1 MGLNPYVPT
10 VNALLDRALGVL
22 QVEGRLETTCY
33 LFFGDGYAP
42 LCIKQSEHYITYAN
56 AVISTV
62 KPDAYLLI
70 YTNCFR
76 GLPGVSEESRWLTGT
91 IVSIDSLGKTLGC
104 RYYIR
109 GGKVEV
115 LDKKFEIMHGEF
127 DSPDIFKN
135 LYKRLPGNHVSHSN
149 FRRLIDTV
157 TAVIKVTKLPYI
169 KSTNNLSS

>member
-1 MGLNPYVPT
+1 MGLNPYMPT
-10 VNALLDRALGVL
+10 VNALLDKALGVL
-22 QVEGRLETTCY
+22 QVEGRVETTCY
-33 LFFGDGYAP
+33 LLFGDGYAP

-76 GLPGVSEESRWLTGT
+76 GLPGVSEEARWLKGT
-91 IVSIDSLGKTLGC
+91 IISIGGLGKTLGC
-104 RYYIR
+104 RYCIEN
-109 GGKVEV
+109 GKIEIF
-115 LDKKFEIMHGEF
+115 DRKFENAQGEF
-127 DSPDIFKN
+127 DSPDVFKG

-149 FRRLIDTV
+149 FRKLIDTV

-169 KSTNNLSS
+169 KQTNNLAN